1 MAAPLEKREGT
12 NIEQPTLNAEGRL
25 RRWLGVGRWA
35 LNVGCFLAVTSVF
48 AGSAI
53 AAEPTTTL
61 TKAQSDFFEQ
71 KVRPILETKCYKC
84 HSHSAEKIKGGLVL
98 DSREGGLRGGNTAP
112 AVVPGN
118 VAESLLIKAISYT
131 DPDLEMPPKGEKLS
145 AGQIADLTQW
155 IKMGAPDPREST
167 AKKYGGAGR
176 AHWAFQKPKLSE
188 IPAVKDELW
197 GQTPIDRFVL
207 AKLEENGMAPNPRAD
222 KRTLLRRAYFDVIGL
237 PPTPE
242 QVDAFVKDES
252 PDAFAKVVDELLAS
266 PRYGER
272 WGRHW
277 LDVARYADTKGEVR
291 RQQEDPRYPFAW
303 TYRDYVIDAFNK
315 DKPFDRFIIEQIA
328 ADRLNLGTDKSAL
341 AALGFLTLG
350 NHFNGMVPDIVADR
364 IDLVTKGFLGLTVTC
379 ARCHDHKF
387 DPISQKDYYAL
398 YGIFS
403 SSYEPDKL
411 PALKPIANTAEYQ
424 DYLKKAAEFEV
435 DPKEMRRKLQAL
447 RKDPDPTKR
456 RELQREQQRQL
467 RGATDLEINHP
478 GAPARAN
485 VLVDSAKPKDSPLF
499 IRGEAKNLGAVV
511 PRSFIN
517 VLAGPND
524 PPYRNG
530 SGRLELA
537 RDIASKNNPI
547 TARVIV
553 NRVWQE
559 HFGEGFVPTPDDLGN
574 QSEKPSHPE
583 LLDYLAVKFMQKG
596 WSLKKLHREIMLSAV
611 YQQSSAVNGKFAV
624 IDPQNR
630 LLWRANLRRLDFEAL
645 RDSIL
650 AIAGTLDATM
660 GGKPVDLG
668 AEPYVTRR
676 AVYGYVDR
684 RNLSEVM
691 TQFDFANPDSP
702 TGRRHV
708 TIVPQQTLFM
718 MNSPLVA
725 EQARKLVNKDE
736 FVGLTGEEDRVNALF
751 RQIFQRP
758 ASRLEMELALQFVAV
773 TPEKDSAPELAGGR
787 RMPPVQRSR
796 LEARMKDSGTPPQL
810 QQRIKQQLQDEQTRH
825 RAPLGAWEKL
835 AQALFETN
843 EASFIN

>member
-1 MAAPLEKREGT
+1 MKNIHMEKTPNTQRRTPNADGTRFGIRSSKFNVQSFGLALVLSIGVASAADPA
-12 NIEQPTLNAEGRL
+12 PS
-25 RRWLGVGRWA
+25 W
-35 LNVGCFLAVTSVF
+35 
-48 AGSAI
+48 
-53 AAEPTTTL
+53 
-61 TKAQSDFFEQ
+61 TKTQLDFFEQ
-71 KVRPILETKCYKC
+71 KVRPVLESKCYKC
-84 HSHSAEKIKGGLVL
+84 HSHGAEKIKGGLVL
-98 DSREGGLRGGNTAP
+98 DSREGAHQGGNTAP

-145 AGQIADLTQW
+145 DQQIADLTAW
-155 IKMGAPDPREST
+155 VKMGAPDPREST
-167 AKKYGGAGR
+167 AKAYGGAGK

-188 IPAVKDELW
+188 IPTVKEDAW
-197 GQTPIDRFVL
+197 VRTPIDSFIL
-207 AKLEENGMAPNPRAD
+207 AKLEEKGMEPNPRAD
-222 KRTLLRRAYFDVIGL
+222 KRTLLRRAYFDLIGL

-242 QVDAFVKDES
+242 QVDAFVADES

-277 LDVARYADTKGEVR
+277 LDVARYSDTKGEVR
-291 RQQEDPRYPFAW
+291 RQQEDPRYPHAW

-315 DKPFDRFIIEQIA
+315 DKPFDRFITEQIA
-328 ADRLNLGTDKSAL
+328 ADRLTLGTDKSAL
-341 AALGFLTLG
+341 AAMGFLTLG
-350 NHFNGMVPDIVADR
+350 NHFNGMAPDIVADR
-364 IDLVTKGFLGLTVTC
+364 IDVVTKGFLGLTVTC

-387 DPISQKDYYAL
+387 DPVSQKDYYAL
-398 YGIFS
+398 YGVFS
-403 SSYEPDKL
+403 SSYQPDNL
-411 PALKPIANTAEYQ
+411 PVLKPVKDTA
-424 DYLKKAAEFEV
+424 DYRDYVKQAGEFDV
-435 DPKEMRRKLQAL
+435 DPQEMRRKLQEL
-447 RKDPDPTKR
+447 RKDPDPKKR

-467 RGATDLEINHP
+467 RGATDLEMTHP

-485 VLVDSAKPKDSPLF
+485 VLLDSAKPKDSPLF
-499 IRGEAKNLGAVV
+499 IRGEANNRGPVV
-511 PRSFIN
+511 PRSFIDI
-517 VLAGPND
+517 LAGPND

-537 RDIASKNNPI
+537 RDIASKDNPI
-547 TARVIV
+547 TARVLV
-553 NRVWQE
+553 NRVWQW

-583 LLDYLAVKFMQKG
+583 LLDYLAVKFMQQG
-596 WSLKKLHREIMLSAV
+596 WSLKKLHREIMLSAT
-611 YQQSSAVNGKFAV
+611 YQQSSAVNGKFAA
-624 IDPQNR
+624 IDPENR

-650 AIAGTLDATM
+650 AIAGTLDLTM

-691 TQFDFANPDSP
+691 TQFDFANPDNP
-702 TGRRHV
+702 TGKRHV

-725 EQARKLVNKDE
+725 EQARKLVGTDAFAAMSSE
-736 FVGLTGEEDRVNALF
+736 PDRVNELF
-751 RQIFQRP
+751 RRIYQRP
-758 ASRLEMELALQFVAV
+758 ATDDEMALALRFVET
-773 TPEKDSAPELAGGR
+773 TPARDAAPALAGNR
-787 RMPPVQRSR
+787 RIPPQQLARM
-796 LEARMKDSGTPPQL
+796 EARMKDPSVPMQQ
-810 QQRIKQQLQDEQTRH
+810 QQRIREQLRAEQTRN

>member
-1 MAAPLEKREGT
+1 MTKTRIAVGVLGLLGFVSAQAAD
-12 NIEQPTLNAEGRL
+12 PTPS
-25 RRWLGVGRWA
+25 
-35 LNVGCFLAVTSVF
+35 F
-48 AGSAI
+48 
-53 AAEPTTTL
+53 
-61 TKAQSDFFEQ
+61 TKTQLDFFEQ
-71 KVRPILETKCYKC
+71 KVRPVLETKCYKC
-84 HSHSAEKIKGGLVL
+84 HSHGAEKIKGGLVL
-98 DSREGGLRGGNTAP
+98 DSREGTLQGGNTAP

-118 VAESLLIKAISYT
+118 VAESLLIKAVSYT

-145 AGQIADLTQW
+145 AQQIADLTEW
-155 IKMGAPDPREST
+155 VKMGAPDPRQSV
-167 AKKYGGAGR
+167 AKPYEGAGK
-176 AHWAFQKPKLSE
+176 AHWAFQKPTMPE
-188 IPAVKDELW
+188 IPAVKDDLW
-197 GQTPIDRFVL
+197 PKTSVDRFIV

-222 KRTLLRRAYFDVIGL
+222 KRTLIRRAYFDLIGL

-291 RQQEDPRYPFAW
+291 RQQEDPRYPHAW

-315 DKPFDRFIIEQIA
+315 DKPFDRFIVEQIA
-328 ADRLNLGTDKSAL
+328 ADRMNLGTDKSTL

-350 NHFNGMVPDIVADR
+350 NRFNGMVPDIVADR
-364 IDLVTKGFLGLTVTC
+364 IDVVTKGFLGLTVTC

-398 YGIFS
+398 YGVFS
-403 SSYEPDKL
+403 SSYEPEKL
-411 PALKPIANTAEYQ
+411 PTLKPVKDSKEYQ
-424 DYLKKAAEFEV
+424 DYLAKAAEFEV
-435 DPKEMRRKLQAL
+435 DPQEFRQKLQEL
-447 RKDPDPTKR
+447 RKNPDAQKR
-456 RELQREQQRQL
+456 RELLREQQRL
-467 RGATDLEINHP
+467 VRGAADLEVNHP
-478 GAPARAN
+478 GAPARAH

-499 IRGEAKNLGAVV
+499 IRGEANNRGSVV
-511 PRSFIN
+511 PRSFIDI
-517 VLAGPND
+517 LAGPSD

-537 RDIASKNNPI
+537 KDIASKDNPV

-553 NRVWQE
+553 NRVWQH
-559 HFGEGFVPTPDDLGN
+559 HFGEGFISTPDDIGN
-574 QSEKPSHPE
+574 QAEKPSHPE
-583 LLDYLAVKFMQKG
+583 LLDYLAVKFMQQG

-611 YQQSSAVNGKFAV
+611 YQQSSAVNDVYAAK
-624 IDPQNR
+624 DPQNR
-630 LLWRANLRRLDFEAL
+630 LLWRANVRRLDFEAL

-650 AIAGTLDATM
+650 AIAGTLDLTM

-676 AVYGYVDR
+676 AVYGHVDR

-702 TGRRHV
+702 TGKRHV

-725 EQARKLVNKDE
+725 EQARKLVNRPE
-736 FVGLTGEEDRVNALF
+736 FTGMTEDEDRVTELF
-751 RQIFQRP
+751 RRIFQRP
-758 ASRLEMELALQFVAV
+758 PTEAELELALTFVEQ
-773 TPEKDSAPELAGGR
+773 TPAKDAAPVVAGNRPMG
-787 RMPPVQRSR
+787 PVQRAR
-796 LEARMKDSGTPPQL
+796 LEARMKDPNTPV
-810 QQRIKQQLQDEQTRH
+810 QQQERIRQQLRADTTRN

-843 EASFIN
+843 EASFVN